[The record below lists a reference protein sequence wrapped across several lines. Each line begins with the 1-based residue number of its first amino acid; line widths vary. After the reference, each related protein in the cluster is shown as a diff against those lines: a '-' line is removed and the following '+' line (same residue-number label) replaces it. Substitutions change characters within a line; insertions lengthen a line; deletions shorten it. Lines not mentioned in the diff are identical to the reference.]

1 MRILL
6 VEDDALVAKATRIG
20 LEQAGFTVDHVTL
33 CQQVAGF
40 LASYSYNVMLLDL
53 GLPDGSGLE
62 LLQQLRRQKNQL
74 PVIILTARDQVQDR
88 IIGLQAG
95 ADDFVTKPYDLYEV
109 LARIDAVSRRLL
121 GRADQM
127 LYHGILSLNLT
138 TQTATQDGQ
147 EVTLTAREFQLLH
160 FLLDRRGQ
168 VLTRQ
173 HIESA
178 LYTDH
183 DDVSSN
189 SVEVHVHH
197 LRKKL
202 GKSLIRTVHAIGY
215 TIDRLSNPTT
225 LSTNNSADG
234 R

>member
-20 LEQAGFTVDHVTL
+20 LEQAGFVVDHVTL
-33 CQQVAGF
+33 CRQVASF
-40 LASYSYNVMLLDL
+40 LASYQYNVMLLDL

-62 LLQQLRRQKNQL
+62 LLQQLRHQKNQL

-127 LYHGILSLNLT
+127 LYHGTLTLNLT
-138 TQTATQDGQ
+138 TQILIQDGQ
-147 EVTLTAREFQLLH
+147 AVSLTAREFQLLH

-202 GKSLIRTVHAIGY
+202 GKALIRTVHAIGY
-215 TIDRLSNPTT
+215 TIDRLSNPDTR
-225 LSTNNSADG
+225 SAG
-234 R
+234 IR

>member
-20 LEQAGFTVDHVTL
+20 LEQAGFVVDHVAL
-33 CQQVAGF
+33 CRQVAGF
-40 LASYSYNVMLLDL
+40 LASFQYDVMLLDL
-53 GLPDGSGLE
+53 GLPDGNGLE

-88 IIGLQAG
+88 IVGLQAG
-95 ADDFVTKPYDLYEV
+95 ADDFVIKPYDLYEV

-127 LYHGILSLNLT
+127 LYHGLLTLNLT
-138 TQTATQDGQ
+138 TQMLTQDGQ
-147 EVTLTAREFQLLH
+147 VISLTAREFKLLH

-168 VLTRQ
+168 ILTRQ
-173 HIESA
+173 QIEYA

-202 GKSLIRTVHAIGY
+202 GKNLIRTVHAIGY
-215 TIDRLSNPTT
+215 TIDRLSNPD
-225 LSTNNSADG
+225 S
-234 R
+234 RP

>member
-20 LEQAGFTVDHVTL
+20 LEQAGFVVDHVAL
-33 CQQVAGF
+33 CRQVAGF
-40 LASYSYNVMLLDL
+40 LASFQYGVMLLDL
-53 GLPDGSGLE
+53 GLPDGNGLE

-88 IIGLQAG
+88 IVGLQAG
-95 ADDFVTKPYDLYEV
+95 ADDFVIKPYDLYEV

-127 LYHGILSLNLT
+127 LYHGLLTLNLT
-138 TQTATQDGQ
+138 TQMLTQDGQ
-147 EVTLTAREFQLLH
+147 VISLTAREFKLLH

-168 VLTRQ
+168 ILTRQ
-173 HIESA
+173 QIEYA

-202 GKSLIRTVHAIGY
+202 GKNLIRTVHAIGY
-215 TIDRLSNPTT
+215 TIDRLSNPD
-225 LSTNNSADG
+225 S
-234 R
+234 RP